1 VKYEI
6 VEMQQ
11 LCGGQSKVYSVILE
25 GEEITLF
32 EKFVDEYELK
42 FKNEVKDIVARLYQ
56 IGHITG
62 ARSSFFKQH
71 EGKPGDF
78 VCALYDLPE
87 KNLRLFCVRF
97 GMDVVILGGGGEKP
111 EGVIAWQDD
120 EKLTMEATQVISI
133 ANDIAQRLENGD
145 IYWSDDHT
153 ELLGNMKNYEDEEN

>member
-1 VKYEI
+1 MKYEI

-11 LCGGQSKVYSVILE
+11 LSGGQSKVYSVIPE
-25 GEEITLF
+25 GENITLF
-32 EKFVDEYELK
+32 DKFVDEYELE
-42 FKNEVKDIVARLYQ
+42 FNNEIKDILARLYQ
-56 IGHITG
+56 IGHFTG
-62 ARSSFFKQH
+62 ARISFFKQH

-87 KNLRLFCVRF
+87 KKFASVLCSIWYGCSYTWRRWRKAERCESLA
-97 GMDVVILGGGGEKP
+97 G
-111 EGVIAWQDD
+111 WS
-120 EKLTMEATQVISI
+120 KLSMEATQVISI